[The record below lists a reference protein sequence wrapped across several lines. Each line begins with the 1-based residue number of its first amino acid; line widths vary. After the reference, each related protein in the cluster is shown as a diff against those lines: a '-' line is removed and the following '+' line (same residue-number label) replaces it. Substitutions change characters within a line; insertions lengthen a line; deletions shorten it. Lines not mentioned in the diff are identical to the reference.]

1 MVTTLHI
8 GCKTQQ
14 CTSHLNLSIQYCG
27 CSKLNQY
34 GISDILQEVL
44 TSAIISSKLYCV
56 CRTFLCKA
64 SNIPIQGDVK
74 SVNLVGTSMFA
85 ELLQSLARYQ
95 LCQLPIIDNDA
106 GVQYQFTAFGKNVT
120 FLCKNPNKW
129 NNWLKAI

>member
-1 MVTTLHI
+1 MVTTLHK

-14 CTSHLNLSIQYCG
+14 CTSHLNLSIQYYG

-34 GISDILQEVL
+34 GFSDILQEVL
-44 TSAIISSKLYCV
+44 TSAVISTKLYCV

-106 GVQYQFTAFGKNVT
+106 GVQYQFTAFGRKCDISLQEPEQVE
-120 FLCKNPNKW
+120 
-129 NNWLKAI
+129 